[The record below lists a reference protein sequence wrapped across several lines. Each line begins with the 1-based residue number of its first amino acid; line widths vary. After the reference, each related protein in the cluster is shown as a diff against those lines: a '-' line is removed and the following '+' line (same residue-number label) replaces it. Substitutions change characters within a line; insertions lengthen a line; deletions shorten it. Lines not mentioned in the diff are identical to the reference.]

1 MNSTRRILNLAVL
14 GLSLAAVCATPLAAE
29 TQWGTSH
36 LVTKTVNA
44 WNFTGA
50 ASDIT
55 WSIANNMY
63 RYGTNT
69 GYFYAGLDVPDGALI
84 VSIELDACDSTTF
97 GSVRGALRRSSS
109 SGFDDLA
116 EVETGMIQAPGC
128 GRFLL
133 ALPAPETVDNDTYTY
148 TMVAITGTTAQTVF
162 GSIRVHYQLQVSP
175 PPPAPTFND
184 VPASDPGF
192 QYIEALV
199 ASGIT
204 VGCGGD
210 NYCPDGTLTRR
221 QMAVFLAKALGLNW
235 PQVLNLRGGA
245 PR

>member
-1 MNSTRRILNLAVL
+1 MTSTRRILCFAVPIV
-14 GLSLAAVCATPLAAE
+14 AACVRPLAAD

-36 LVTKTVNA
+36 VVTKTVNA

-128 GRFLL
+128 GRFFL
-133 ALPAPETVDNDTYTY
+133 ALPTPETVDNDTYTY
-148 TMVAITGTTAQTVF
+148 TMVAITGTTDQTVF
-162 GSIRVHYQLQVSP
+162 GSIRVHYLLQVSP
-175 PPPAPTFND
+175 APPVATFND
-184 VPASDPGF
+184 VPPSDPAF
-192 QYIEALV
+192 RHIEALV

-204 VGCGGD
+204 VGCGNG
-210 NYCPDGTLTRR
+210 NFCPDQPLTRR

-235 PQVLNLRGGA
+235 PEVLNLRGA
-245 PR
+245 PPR